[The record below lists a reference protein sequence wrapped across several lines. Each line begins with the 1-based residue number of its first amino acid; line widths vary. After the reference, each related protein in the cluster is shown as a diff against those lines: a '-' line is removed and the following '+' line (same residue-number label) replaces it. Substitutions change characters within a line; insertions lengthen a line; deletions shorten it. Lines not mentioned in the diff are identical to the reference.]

1 MVLTDPADDYAR
13 GWIPFLGATI
23 RLDSRPFIPRTETE
37 FWTEKAI
44 EEIQR
49 RPGEVGVLD
58 LFAGSGAIG
67 VATLAHA
74 PHARVDFGEIDAGH
88 FPTIARNVRENPPQG
103 ASTSAHHAGRA
114 HIRETDVWSD
124 IPGRYDFVLANPPY
138 LAEKNRERAASSVTE
153 HEPPSALFAGE
164 DGLFFIRKLIAGLS
178 EHLTHDGI
186 LYLEHEPEQ
195 AEAIR
200 AIGLGYGFSVESLA
214 DQYGVMRFSR
224 ITSVA

>member
-13 GWIPFLGATI
+13 GWIPFLGVTI
-23 RLDSRPFIPRTETE
+23 RLDSHPFIPRTETE

-74 PHARVDFGEIDAGH
+74 PSARVDFGEIDAGH
-88 FPTIARNVRENPPQG
+88 FPTIARNVRENPPR
-103 ASTSAHHAGRA
+103 AESTIGVGRA

-138 LAEKNRERAASSVTE
+138 LAEKSRERAASSVTE
-153 HEPPSALFAGE
+153 YEPSQALFAGE

-178 EHLTHDGI
+178 EHLTHDGV

-195 AEAIR
+195 AEAVR
-200 AIGLGYGFSVESLA
+200 SFGLGYGFKVESFP
-214 DQYGVMRFSR
+214 DQYGVVRFSR
-224 ITSVA
+224 IEPVA